1 MTKILIFF
9 IFCCFLPYYLSES
22 IGYFSKILGLIS
34 LGSFLFYN
42 VYYSAVS
49 YIENKLNF
57 WVENICDLLLAI
69 VLALSFLLTI
79 KSFGIEDK
87 IDVIE
92 IVTISTFLY
101 FFEIYKTH
109 KSLYQ

>member
-1 MTKILIFF
+1 MIKILIFF
-9 IFCCFLPYYLSES
+9 TFCCFLPYYFSES

-42 VYYSAVS
+42 VYYSAAL
-49 YIENKLNF
+49 YIENKLNS

-69 VLALSFLLTI
+69 VLALVFLTTI
-79 KSFGIEDK
+79 KLFGIEDK
-87 IDVIE
+87 INVIE
-92 IVTISTFLY
+92 IVAVSTFLY
-101 FFEIYKTH
+101 FLEIYKTH